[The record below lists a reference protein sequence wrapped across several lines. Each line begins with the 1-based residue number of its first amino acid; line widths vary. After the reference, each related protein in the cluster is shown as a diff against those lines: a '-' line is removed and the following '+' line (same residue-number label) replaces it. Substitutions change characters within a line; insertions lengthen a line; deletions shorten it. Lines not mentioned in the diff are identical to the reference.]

1 MKPLLSV
8 VVTAYKF
15 ENYIVECVNSILL
28 QKTNFEF
35 EILIRDDFSGDRTN
49 ELLIENFSADSRVII
64 LESKENVGVYDNFS
78 ILLKTSKGK
87 YISFIDG
94 DDYLNNPNKL
104 QMQIDFLE
112 GNTDY
117 IMHSTGYVSLMPDG
131 TFDPIEPGYNKF
143 PRKNEV
149 NTQDLLDSNIVSFG
163 RTFRNTPN
171 ILKEWMRDFPY
182 LDWAFNY
189 EISLHGKIRCDNWNC
204 GVYRHSEQ

>member
-1 MKPLLSV
+1 MILSI

-15 ENYIVECVNSILL
+15 EDYIIQCIDSILS

-35 EILIRDDFSGDRTN
+35 EVIIRDDFSGDRTN
-49 ELLIENFSADSRVII
+49 EILIEKFSEDRRVII

-78 ILLKTSKGK
+78 ILLKNAKGK

-94 DDYLNNPNKL
+94 DDYLNNPDKL

-112 GNTDY
+112 GNPDY
-117 IMHSTGYVSLMPDG
+117 VMHSTGYVSLMPDG

-149 NTQDLLDSNIVSFG
+149 NTDDLKIF
-163 RTFRNTPN
+163 
-171 ILKEWMRDFPY
+171 IL
-182 LDWAFNY
+182 
-189 EISLHGKIRCDNWNC
+189 I
-204 GVYRHSEQ
+204 